1 MAESETERCQHLNPE
16 GGVGE
21 LVHEGGGVEQTSDNA
36 MTSEPTFLEEDGE
49 EELDG
54 VPVFGADDEEWS
66 TETLRNESQ
75 QVAHTLSSKTQVSV
89 SVLGTADMLR
99 SDSRHDADVLRSDTQ
114 EDTDMLRSDNQHN
127 TDTLKSYSQ
136 HDTDTLRSE
145 CRQGTDP
152 PRSDCQHD
160 IDTLRSES
168 QHTSCTQQTS
178 IQNATDSPENVSGQT
193 FGMLWSSSRHA
204 ANTQSNE
211 SQSRTQH
218 NKHRADS
225 VWSESQHPSATLQ
238 NNSGHPPLHMLLS
251 GSEHATDT
259 QRCNNQY
266 SAETVST
273 GLGHTAH
280 TLWSDGQQATSTQS
294 CDNQRAEDMLPG
306 RTRHA
311 VDTVQSDSRQ
321 NAHQQAHQLPPE
333 PAATKLHRSW
343 AGTAGTGT
351 DPQRTS
357 SARAGGPD
365 VAQCWD
371 GEERNSAEAPASGQL
386 VGGTAGELREDP
398 LLGVE
403 ETYPCLTIK
412 EEVVDEE
419 YEFALSSQPQ
429 PKVIKEEPRSPEVI
443 QQHKTSEELRIC
455 SVFSVQGSSCSTISG
470 TAVAMRS
477 TPLEASNP
485 PPVSSSSPPRG
496 TPQASCSGCSKVLQ
510 KGQTAFQ
517 RKGSSQLFCS
527 TVCLT
532 GYNLPP
538 AARTPRK
545 RCHHCL
551 QEIGNPKDVI
561 SAPVDAVGT
570 LKDFCSPGCLSFFTA
585 TSSSGVAIT
594 CSVCTKTAVVR
605 HEVSYQGTVHKLC
618 SDSCFSR
625 FRSNN
630 KLTMNCCETCG
641 GYCYGGSA
649 PSCVL
654 QMEGTTQKFCSPAC
668 VTVYKQRSTKA
679 APCAHCHIVRSLP
692 DMLEHSSVQGS
703 IQLYC
708 SPNCLSAGQQWIS
721 LSGVSFPCHHCHALA
736 VPQYHLPMTD
746 GSLLNF
752 CSYTCAV
759 SFQAVFKVTPQLT
772 APSSAAGTAAFEIS
786 ATVSAG
792 SVHGASV
799 HSSSTHALPRAAGLP
814 LHCEPLQGLPSSCG
828 SSQGHAPKQAPPLSQ
843 ENVPNQ
849 AISSLLWAQA
859 PKQVPKGVPD
869 KAQLLSQGQ
878 GPKPAPTLIYR
889 QVPNQA
895 IPCGHTPN
903 QALPSV
909 AHGLVKIT
917 CRQCH
922 CLFASKPEL
931 FQFKGRMVLFC
942 GKTCCEEF
950 RMVNCVTAR
959 CEYCNINKVLKD
971 MVKFDHV
978 ERAFCSE
985 GCKLLYKHDVS
996 KRCGSPCRTCAFC
1009 TNMSTKMIHSH
1020 FGGKLE
1026 EFCQEDCMSRYTVL
1040 FYQMARC
1047 DQCSRQGHLSESLRW
1062 LGIVKHFCDL
1072 RCMLLFCS
1080 RQQAQDSPAPSLV
1093 SMASPGTVS
1102 AVPAQPSTAGRPAL
1116 TSMSFDR
1123 SKETGLSLVTK
1134 DTTPVI
1140 ASVVS
1145 LASAPMRQPYVTAN
1159 TALQGSVP
1167 AARAQP
1173 KTSGD
1178 ASTQTDTMPPPLA
1191 SRRTLKNKA
1200 LQCRPVTQNK
1210 GTVCKPHMQSA
1221 DTQTDEDKK
1230 MKLIL
1235 LPVPVPVFIPL
1246 PLHLYTRYMP
1256 VPLGLPLPVPVPLCV
1271 TPGLTGT
1278 VEMKDGAPPEVVE
1291 KDDERGK
1298 PLAREDQGSSY
1309 SADLELESVSTLHS
1323 PGKEAPPTAHTCAP
1337 SAKPTAPAML
1347 DLEADFPLE
1356 LYSPMDH
1363 SLTSRHRG
1371 RRRPRDGFP
1380 PRKRGRKRAACV
1392 VEAGVARVALPPAGG
1407 SKLHHTYGV
1416 NAWRSWVQSRARQLE
1431 REQPKVGRRPVA
1443 LNEDVLQC
1451 SSVELRYGL
1460 CRFVHHVRRPGGEA
1474 YSPDSILYL
1483 CLGIQQYLFENGRIE
1498 NIFTDLFYSRFTLE
1512 ITRMLKDW
1520 RPALLPGGG
1529 LRSRVQEEFLWECK
1543 QLGAYSPMV
1552 LLNTLLF
1559 FSTKIFQ
1566 LKSIIQHRRLS
1577 FARITRST
1585 RTGRGGKTSCLR
1597 FRLPR
1602 STRSRVIP
1610 ALPAKRKMIVEE
1622 EEEEVVMEMPEN
1634 TENPLRCPVRLYEF
1648 YLSKCSDAVKQ
1659 RSDLFYLQPERSCVP
1674 SSPLWFSTQ
1683 PLEGDT
1689 LEGMLT
1695 RILTVRE
1702 VHLAG
1707 GRLSSTAPSA
1717 NADEEASD

>member
-1 MAESETERCQHLNPE
+1 
-16 GGVGE
+16 
-21 LVHEGGGVEQTSDNA
+21 
-36 MTSEPTFLEEDGE
+36 
-49 EELDG
+49 
-54 VPVFGADDEEWS
+54 
-66 TETLRNESQ
+66 
-75 QVAHTLSSKTQVSV
+75 
-89 SVLGTADMLR
+89 
-99 SDSRHDADVLRSDTQ
+99 
-114 EDTDMLRSDNQHN
+114 
-127 TDTLKSYSQ
+127 
-136 HDTDTLRSE
+136 
-145 CRQGTDP
+145 
-152 PRSDCQHD
+152 
-160 IDTLRSES
+160 
-168 QHTSCTQQTS
+168 
-178 IQNATDSPENVSGQT
+178 
-193 FGMLWSSSRHA
+193 
-204 ANTQSNE
+204 
-211 SQSRTQH
+211 
-218 NKHRADS
+218 
-225 VWSESQHPSATLQ
+225 
-238 NNSGHPPLHMLLS
+238 
-251 GSEHATDT
+251 
-259 QRCNNQY
+259 
-266 SAETVST
+266 
-273 GLGHTAH
+273 
-280 TLWSDGQQATSTQS
+280 
-294 CDNQRAEDMLPG
+294 
-306 RTRHA
+306 
-311 VDTVQSDSRQ
+311 
-321 NAHQQAHQLPPE
+321 
-333 PAATKLHRSW
+333 
-343 AGTAGTGT
+343 
-351 DPQRTS
+351 
-357 SARAGGPD
+357 
-365 VAQCWD
+365 
-371 GEERNSAEAPASGQL
+371 
-386 VGGTAGELREDP
+386 
-398 LLGVE
+398 
-403 ETYPCLTIK
+403 
-412 EEVVDEE
+412 
-419 YEFALSSQPQ
+419 
-429 PKVIKEEPRSPEVI
+429 
-443 QQHKTSEELRIC
+443 KTSEELRIC
-455 SVFSVQGSSCSTISG
+455 SVFSVQGSSL
-470 TAVAMRS
+470 AMRS

-759 SFQAVFKVTPQLT
+759 SFQV
-772 APSSAAGTAAFEIS
+772 
-786 ATVSAG
+786 
-792 SVHGASV
+792 
-799 HSSSTHALPRAAGLP
+799 R
-814 LHCEPLQGLPSSCG
+814 
-828 SSQGHAPKQAPPLSQ
+828 HAPKQAPPLSQ

-1080 RQQAQDSPAPSLV
+1080 RQQAQDSPAPSLGV
-1093 SMASPGTVS
+1093 
-1102 AVPAQPSTAGRPAL
+1102 L
-1116 TSMSFDR
+1116 LFLL
-1123 SKETGLSLVTK
+1123 ETGLSLVTK

-1159 TALQGSVP
+1159 T
-1167 AARAQP
+1167 
-1173 KTSGD
+1173 

-1221 DTQTDEDKK
+1221 DTQTDKK

-1256 VPLGLPLPVPVPLCV
+1256 VPLGLPLPV
-1271 TPGLTGT
+1271 
-1278 VEMKDGAPPEVVE
+1278 
-1291 KDDERGK
+1291 RR
-1298 PLAREDQGSSY
+1298 LALHA
-1309 SADLELESVSTLHS
+1309 SACIAHRLVSLV
-1323 PGKEAPPTAHTCAP
+1323 
-1337 SAKPTAPAML
+1337 L
-1347 DLEADFPLE
+1347 LL
-1356 LYSPMDH
+1356 
-1363 SLTSRHRG
+1363 
-1371 RRRPRDGFP
+1371 RRPSHQHPVNTSVYSVCSVGGAMDCLVLP
-1380 PRKRGRKRAACV
+1380 QGRKRAACV

>member
-1 MAESETERCQHLNPE
+1 SNAIHPPGGIKPPPCLQQQPPPRYSAGLLLWLLQGPAEGPDSFPAQGLLPALLFHC
-16 GGVGE
+16 V
-21 LVHEGGGVEQTSDNA
+21 
-36 MTSEPTFLEEDGE
+36 
-49 EELDG
+49 LDG
-54 VPVFGADDEEWS
+54 LQSAP
-66 TETLRNESQ
+66 
-75 QVAHTLSSKTQVSV
+75 
-89 SVLGTADMLR
+89 
-99 SDSRHDADVLRSDTQ
+99 SR
-114 EDTDMLRSDNQHN
+114 
-127 TDTLKSYSQ
+127 
-136 HDTDTLRSE
+136 
-145 CRQGTDP
+145 TDP
-152 PRSDCQHD
+152 
-160 IDTLRSES
+160 
-168 QHTSCTQQTS
+168 
-178 IQNATDSPENVSGQT
+178 
-193 FGMLWSSSRHA
+193 
-204 ANTQSNE
+204 
-211 SQSRTQH
+211 
-218 NKHRADS
+218 
-225 VWSESQHPSATLQ
+225 
-238 NNSGHPPLHMLLS
+238 
-251 GSEHATDT
+251 
-259 QRCNNQY
+259 
-266 SAETVST
+266 
-273 GLGHTAH
+273 
-280 TLWSDGQQATSTQS
+280 
-294 CDNQRAEDMLPG
+294 
-306 RTRHA
+306 
-311 VDTVQSDSRQ
+311 
-321 NAHQQAHQLPPE
+321 
-333 PAATKLHRSW
+333 
-343 AGTAGTGT
+343 
-351 DPQRTS
+351 
-357 SARAGGPD
+357 
-365 VAQCWD
+365 
-371 GEERNSAEAPASGQL
+371 
-386 VGGTAGELREDP
+386 
-398 LLGVE
+398 
-403 ETYPCLTIK
+403 K
-412 EEVVDEE
+412 EEVPP
-419 YEFALSSQPQ
+419 LS
-429 PKVIKEEPRSPEVI
+429 
-443 QQHKTSEELRIC
+443 
-455 SVFSVQGSSCSTISG
+455 
-470 TAVAMRS
+470 
-477 TPLEASNP
+477 
-485 PPVSSSSPPRG
+485 PVSQS
-496 TPQASCSGCSKVLQ
+496 TASCHMQ
-510 KGQTAFQ
+510 QYF
-517 RKGSSQLFCS
+517 SQVFW
-527 TVCLT
+527 
-532 GYNLPP
+532 
-538 AARTPRK
+538 
-545 RCHHCL
+545 
-551 QEIGNPKDVI
+551 EIGNPKDVI

-931 FQFKGRMVLFC
+931 FQFK
-942 GKTCCEEF
+942 
-950 RMVNCVTAR
+950 
-959 CEYCNINKVLKD
+959 
-971 MVKFDHV
+971 
-978 ERAFCSE
+978 
-985 GCKLLYKHDVS
+985 LLYKHDVS

-1256 VPLGLPLPVPVPLCV
+1256 VPLGLPLP
-1271 TPGLTGT
+1271 
-1278 VEMKDGAPPEVVE
+1278 VVE